1 MMRCIIVTIIATFVA
16 MIVLGQILS
25 KLGVGP
31 YWAQYHSASGVEY
44 ACMYQTKED
53 FLTATLDHNG
63 DHYHDDD

>member
-16 MIVLGQILS
+16 MILLGQILS

-53 FLTATLDHNG
+53 FVTATLDG
-63 DHYHDDD
+63 VHYHEQD